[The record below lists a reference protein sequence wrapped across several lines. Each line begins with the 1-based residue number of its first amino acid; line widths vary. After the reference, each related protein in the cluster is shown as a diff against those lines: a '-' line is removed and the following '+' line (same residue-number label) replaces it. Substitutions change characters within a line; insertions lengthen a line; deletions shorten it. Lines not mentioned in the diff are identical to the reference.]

1 MLSTRHTKW
10 IAGLL
15 IFILVLSSVFSFST
29 SSAHAER
36 HVNTIKP
43 MELNKADFQ
52 NLKQTI
58 ESKKKS
64 ADIEQGLNT
73 DTSKQQAII
82 VEFTTDPL
90 ATHKPAAS
98 LKSAK
103 SFSTATSALQAI
115 NKEHADFKAS
125 LQSAAKV
132 KSFAASSTQ
141 LGYEFK
147 QTFNG
152 MAVKLPGNKIKSIAK
167 LPYVK
172 KVWKDQIV
180 RVPEDKITKVAED
193 AVSANMDQSRP
204 QIGVDKAR
212 KDFGITGK
220 GAKVGVLDTG
230 IDYNHPELKGVYSGG
245 YDFIDNDNDPMETTY
260 NDWKKSGEPEID
272 PDTGSEYYTSHGTHV
287 SGTIAASELGIAPD
301 VELHVYRVLGPYG
314 SGASSGI
321 IAAID
326 RAYTDGIDVINL
338 SLGSSD
344 NQPYGADS
352 VAINNFSLAG
362 KTAVISAGNSGPSA
376 GTLGSPGTSPLA
388 ITVGASDSP
397 TSTPAFNGAA
407 GDLKLD
413 LTTIA
418 TGLGDDVATLQ
429 GKEYAVVDCGQGLE
443 GQFDDKALKA
453 QDSIALIQRG
463 GNYFVD
469 NLANAKKHGA
479 KFAIIYNNSDVMF
492 DYSFGASKHYVP
504 SFSLNKA
511 QGDALVAA
519 LKKNPILKVNFGT
532 MHTVEKSGD
541 NLADFSSRGPVGLTY
556 DIKPDLTAP
565 GVAIDS
571 TAPYYIN
578 APDNANDYTYAY
590 QMMDGTSMA
599 APHVT
604 GVAALL
610 YSQAKAEGKTLTP
623 AEVKSDLMST
633 TDPLSKPW
641 SVFDAGAGRIDA
653 YKALN
658 HPTTFT
664 VQNTSSSLDLNTG
677 TKEEIPYLTGS
688 AAFGAFFDQK
698 ARDISKTVKIHNSG
712 ASTKTFTLKGTFNGS
727 NVGAPGNGG
736 LTLDLPKSVTVPAG
750 GNASI
755 QLTLHLPS
763 GTAYNSYQGFITAT
777 SGSDIT
783 RIPFS
788 TTVAKQPV
796 AASADLDRYITLK
809 DSGDVSNY
817 PWENDNVDGYV
828 TMNSPKDSVWIV
840 VYDANTGKLF
850 GVANIFAIKNK
861 TGALKLGDAWNG
873 TYLDLASLETKQ
885 APAGDYLL
893 DYWFVNDDPDDAGTD
908 LLVPLSVIDQ
918 DSKDQKP
925 SLSLATKSGTYTV
938 KPSDLTTEVNPET
951 GKKEKAFWIKGNLKD
966 PALDYLW
973 NTWTQRY
980 DYHGTVNGTRDS
992 IQVVPT
998 GKDGKADFKQ
1008 AIRVKVA
1015 ADGSFKYPISYH
1027 SLTDTATKFFIYGVG
1042 YSTATSESA
1051 FFSVKKDSQAEAEA
1065 AVAKAE
1071 KSKLQRDVDAARKQ
1085 VAALPDDELKTALT
1099 KRLDAVQASIDAANT
1114 LALAVVNATKAVEKA
1129 EHTQRIADVDAART
1143 RVDALPDGP
1152 DKTRLL
1158 KRLNAI
1164 KVKDGDQSSGN
1175 PASGEESGTLPPGQT
1190 DQTAPAPNPP
1200 KQENDGSSSDA
1211 PADPNK
1217 SDSNVNPPANQSN
1230 NGPSTNAI
1238 TSQSR
1243 DASKT
1248 AAKDQA
1254 ANHQQ
1259 SKTSGT
1265 TSHFLPTLGDQINVW
1280 LTLLGIGLLV
1290 LAARL
1295 IKRRK
1300 LQ

>member
-1 MLSTRHTKW
+1 MLSTRHMKW

-29 SSAHAER
+29 PSAHAER
-36 HVNTIKP
+36 HVETIKP
-43 MELNKADFQ
+43 MDLNKADLQ

-58 ESKKKS
+58 DSKKKS
-64 ADIEQGLNT
+64 ADIDQGLNT

-90 ATHKPAAS
+90 ATHKPGAS

-103 SFSTATSALQAI
+103 SFSSATALQAI

-141 LGYEFK
+141 FGYEFK

-180 RVPEDKITKVAED
+180 RIPEDKITKVAED

-230 IDYNHPELKGVYSGG
+230 IDYNHPELKNVYSGG

-272 PDTGSEYYTSHGTHV
+272 PVTGSEYYTSHGTHV

-397 TSTPAFNGAA
+397 TSTPAFNGSA

-413 LTTIA
+413 LTNIA
-418 TGLGDDVATLQ
+418 TGLGDDVAPLQ
-429 GKEYAVVDCGQGLE
+429 GKDYAVVDCGQGLE
-443 GQFDDKALKA
+443 GQFDDNALKA

-492 DYSFGASKHYVP
+492 DYNFGSSKNYVP

-519 LKKNPILKVNFGT
+519 LKKNPTLKVNFGT
-532 MHTVEKSGD
+532 MHTIEKSGD
-541 NLADFSSRGPVGLTY
+541 NLADFSSRGPVGMTY

-623 AEVKSDLMST
+623 VEVKSDLMST

-641 SVFDAGAGRIDA
+641 SVFEAGAGRIDA

-664 VQNTSSSLDLNTG
+664 VQNTATSLDLNSG
-677 TKEEIPYLTGS
+677 VKQEIPYLTGS

-698 ARDISKTVKIHNSG
+698 ARDVGKTVKIHNSG
-712 ASTKTFTLKGTFNGS
+712 ARTKTFTLKGTFNGA

-777 SGSDIT
+777 SGSDTT

-809 DSGDVSNY
+809 DSGDVSHY

-828 TMNSPKDSVWIV
+828 KMNSPKDTVWII

-861 TGALKLGDAWNG
+861 TGELKLGDAWNG
-873 TYLDLASLETKQ
+873 TYLDLASNETKQ

-893 DYWFVNDDPDDAGTD
+893 DYWFVNDDPNDAGTD
-908 LLVPLSVIDQ
+908 LIVPISVIDQ

-925 SLSLATKSGTYTV
+925 SLSLETKSSAYTV
-938 KPSDLTTEVNPET
+938 KPSDLTTELNPET

-980 DYHGTVNGTRDS
+980 DYHGAVNGTRDA

-998 GKDGKADFKQ
+998 GKDGKADFKK

-1027 SLTDTATKFFIYGVG
+1027 SLTDTPTKFFIYGVG
-1042 YSTATSESA
+1042 YSTATSASA

-1071 KSKLQRDVDAARKQ
+1071 KSNLQRDVDAAREL
-1085 VAALPDDELKTALT
+1085 VATLPDGELKAELS

-1129 EHTQRIADVDAART
+1129 EHTQLTADVKAARVF
-1143 RVDALPDGP
+1143 VDALPDSP

-1164 KVKDGDQSSGN
+1164 KVKDDEQPSEN
-1175 PASGEESGTLPPGQT
+1175 PASGEDSGTQPPGKS
-1190 DQTAPAPNPP
+1190 DQTPPAPNPP
-1200 KQENDGSSSDA
+1200 EQKKDDSSSDT

-1217 SDSNVNPPANQSN
+1217 SDANVNPPANQSN
-1230 NGPSTNAI
+1230 SGSSTNAAP
-1238 TSQSR
+1238 SPNR
-1243 DASKT
+1243 DASK
-1248 AAKDQA
+1248 AAATDQA

-1265 TSHFLPTLGDQINVW
+1265 TNHLLPTLGDQINFW
-1280 LTLLGIGLLV
+1280 LILLGICLLV

-1295 IKRRK
+1295 MKRRK